1 MRASRSHKSQ
11 AVFIAVFLVLG
22 LAALVGFAGC
32 GADESEV
39 STTAAGSY
47 RTTAAPATTT
57 AGMTSTP
64 AGAVYGEEAGAAPDH
79 YSSSLGIDQAM
90 AAPLTGLEGTSGQ
103 KVISDAQLEIEV
115 EQGKF
120 QTVFDQARL
129 LADRY
134 GGYLVS
140 SSAYAS
146 GEEESLKSGTVAV
159 RVPSASFNQALGDAG
174 KLGTLKRQSLST
186 QDVTEEYVDLE
197 ARIKNA
203 EANVNS
209 LVALLEKAKT
219 VDEIL
224 YVRSVLTDA
233 QGELEQLKGRLRYLD
248 EHTSFSTITMT
259 IYETGVEVVGSTE
272 WGVKQAFKD
281 GLHYIV
287 KVFNGI
293 IRGLGVLIPILIVL
307 AIIAYIVYRIWRS
320 AARRNRE
327 REQARYQ
334 QRPQGWP
341 GYAAPAAQAGVTPQ
355 PGAQTPGRPAPQR
368 APESPVAQASAQAP
382 APETPPP
389 AASDEQPPKS

>member
-1 MRASRSHKSQ
+1 MSTIKSHKGW
-11 AVFIAVFLVLG
+11 AVTVAVLAILG
-22 LAALVGFAGC
+22 FAALAGFTGC
-32 GADESEV
+32 GAEESEV
-39 STTAAGSY
+39 TTTAAGSY

-57 AGMTSTP
+57 AGMMSTP
-64 AGAVYGEEAGAAPDH
+64 AGAAYPEEGDQAPVH
-79 YSSSLGIDQAM
+79 SSNWGTDQAM
-90 AAPLTGLEGTSGQ
+90 AATLTGLEGASGQ

-115 EQGKF
+115 EQGRF

-146 GEEESLKSGTVAV
+146 GDEDSLKSGTVAI

-174 KLGTLKRQSLST
+174 KLGTLKQQSLST

-197 ARIKNA
+197 ARITNA

-259 IYETGVEVVGSTE
+259 IYETGAEVVGSTE

-293 IRGLGVLIPILIVL
+293 VRGLGVLIPIVIVL
-307 AIIAYIVYRIWRS
+307 AIVAYIVYRIWR
-320 AARRNRE
+320 AVARRNRE

-334 QRPQGWP
+334 QHPQGWP
-341 GYAAPAAQAGVTPQ
+341 GYPAQAAQAAQAPQ
-355 PGAQTPGRPAPQR
+355 AGIQTAGRPPQ
-368 APESPVAQASAQAP
+368 QAP
-382 APETPPP
+382 APE
-389 AASDEQPPKS
+389 AAPTAAPDEQPPKS

>member
-1 MRASRSHKSQ
+1 MRVSKSHKGWV
-11 AVFIAVFLVLG
+11 AFVAVFLVLG

-32 GADESEV
+32 GAEESEV
-39 STTAAGSY
+39 TTTAAGSY

-64 AGAVYGEEAGAAPDH
+64 AGAVYPEDGDAAPDYH
-79 YSSSLGIDQAM
+79 SSNLGIDQAM

-103 KVISDAQLEIEV
+103 KIISDAQLEIEV
-115 EQGKF
+115 ERGKF

-146 GEEESLKSGTVAV
+146 GEEDSLKSGTVAV

-174 KLGTLKRQSLST
+174 KLGTLKQQSLST

-320 AARRNRE
+320 VTRRNRE

-341 GYAAPAAQAGVTPQ
+341 GYAGPAAQTVQAPQ
-355 PGAQTPGRPAPQR
+355 PGVEAAGRPAPQQ
-368 APESPVAQASAQAP
+368 APEPPAGQVSTQASA
-382 APETPPP
+382 PETQP
-389 AASDEQPPKS
+389 AATPDEQPPKS

>member
-1 MRASRSHKSQ
+1 MRVSRSHKGW
-11 AVFIAVFLVLG
+11 AVFVAVFLVLG
-22 LAALVGFAGC
+22 LATLVGFAGC
-32 GADESEV
+32 GAEESEV
-39 STTAAGSY
+39 STTAGSY

-64 AGAVYGEEAGAAPDH
+64 AGAVYPEEGDAAPDH

-103 KVISDAQLEIEV
+103 KIISDAQLEIEV
-115 EQGKF
+115 EQGRF

-146 GEEESLKSGTVAV
+146 GEEDSLKSGTVAV

-174 KLGTLKRQSLST
+174 KLGTLKQQSLST

-293 IRGLGVLIPILIVL
+293 VRGLGVLIPILIVL

-320 AARRNRE
+320 VTRRNRE

-341 GYAAPAAQAGVTPQ
+341 GYAGPAAQTVQAPQ
-355 PGAQTPGRPAPQR
+355 PGVEAAGRPAPQQ
-368 APESPVAQASAQAP
+368 APEPPAGQVSTQASA
-382 APETPPP
+382 PETQP
-389 AASDEQPPKS
+389 AATPDEQPPKS